1 MPSTFPEVWLK
12 RVIFI
17 ITSLVSAQ
25 WLDAIPEL
33 DVTVVEMG
41 SGSASEL
48 NAIHIPVE
56 TFEADVLINNTTYP
70 IASQAFEDGEVIIQL
85 DKYQTKVTTL
95 SDDQIMG
102 ASYPKIDSVT
112 GSHTRA
118 MLKNKF
124 KKAIHALAP
133 AADTTD
139 TPILVATGT
148 AVSVGG
154 RNRLTYAD
162 IVAAKDKLDQ
172 MDCPE
177 EGRRLVL
184 STDHYNDLLVG
195 ADRNSMATL
204 LADINKGKVAPM
216 IAGFEIY
223 SYLGNPYFELNE
235 DDEWEKKP
243 FGAVVSGTDRKGSI
257 FFLTSN
263 VAKKT
268 GATKQYFAKAEND
281 PENQTNRLN
290 YRHYFIA
297 MPMKQKYCGAIV

>member
-12 RVIFI
+12 RVILI
-17 ITSLVSAQ
+17 ITSLTAAP
-25 WLDAIPEL
+25 WLDGIPEL
-33 DVTVVEMG
+33 DVQVVEMG
-41 SGSASEL
+41 SGSLSEL
-48 NAIHIPVE
+48 NAIHIPIE

-70 IASQAFEDGEVIIQL
+70 IAQQAFSDGEVIIQL

-95 SDDQIMG
+95 SDDQIIG
-102 ASYPKIDSVT
+102 AAYSKIDSVT
-112 GSHTRA
+112 ASHTRA

-124 KKAIHALAP
+124 RKAIHALAP

-139 TPILVATGT
+139 TPILVATGDEVT
-148 AVSVGG
+148 VGK
-154 RNRLTYAD
+154 RRQLTYND
-162 IVAAKDKLDQ
+162 IVRAKDKLDQ

-184 STDHYNDLLVG
+184 STDHYNDLLTG
-195 ADRNSMATL
+195 TDRNSMATL

-223 SYLGNPYFELNE
+223 SYLGNPYFSQNE
-235 DDEWEKKP
+235 DDEWEKNP
-243 FGAVVSGTDRKGSI
+243 FGAVVTGTDRKGSV
-257 FFLTSN
+257 FFLATN

-268 GATKQYFAKAEND
+268 GNTKQYFAAAAND

-297 MPMKQKYCGAIV
+297 LPMKQKYCGAIV